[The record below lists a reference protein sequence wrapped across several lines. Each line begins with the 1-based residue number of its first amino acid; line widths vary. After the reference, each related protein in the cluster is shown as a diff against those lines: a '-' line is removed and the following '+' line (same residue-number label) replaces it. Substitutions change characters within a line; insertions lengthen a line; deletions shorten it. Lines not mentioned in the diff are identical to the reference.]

1 MPQVILIG
9 AQWGDEGKGKIID
22 ILTSQAKHVVRSQGG
37 NNAGHTVI
45 IDQEEYKL
53 HLIPSG
59 ILHPHTNCY
68 IGAGTV
74 IDPEILIQEI
84 EGLENR
90 GVHIK
95 GRLWISPSA
104 HVIFPY
110 HRTLDLL
117 LEQKKGERCIGTTG
131 RGIGPCYADKA
142 SRLGIRMGELVRPD
156 IFGKVLRS
164 VLQLKNEELSK
175 LFGEEKMNFDD
186 IQKKYSLFAEILK
199 PFISDVEQLIN
210 QAIEN
215 NENVLFEGAQGTFLD
230 ISLGT
235 YPFVTSSNTIAG
247 GICAGAG
254 IGPTRIDHTIGV
266 IKAYTTRVGNGPL
279 PTELQENENFLDHRQ
294 AREYG
299 TTTGRKRRIGWFD
312 AVLARTAVRLNGIDS
327 IALTKLDILDHL
339 EQIKICVGY
348 QLHGTRMDHMP
359 CLTEDLEKI
368 VPIYETVPGW
378 QVSTSHID
386 NYQDLPENAKKYFTK
401 IEQLCGAPI
410 SMVSLGPQ
418 REKTIVLNDIFKKK
432 DKSALQTLNS

>member
-22 ILTSQAKHVVRSQGG
+22 ILTTQAKHVVRAQGG

-59 ILHPHTNCY
+59 ILHPHTHCY

-74 IDPEILIQEI
+74 VDPEILIQEI
-84 EGLENR
+84 EALENR
-90 GVHIK
+90 GIHIK

-104 HVIFPY
+104 HIIFPY

-117 LEQKKGERCIGTTG
+117 LEQKKGERSIGTTG

-142 SRLGIRMGELVRPD
+142 HRLGIRMGELIRPD
-156 IFGKVLRS
+156 IFGKLLKS
-164 VLQLKNEELSK
+164 VLLLKNEELTK
-175 LFGEEKMNFDD
+175 LFGAEKMNYEE
-186 IQKKYSLFAEILK
+186 IQKKYTALGETLK
-199 PFISDVEQLIN
+199 PFISNVEELVY
-210 QAIEN
+210 QAIEKE
-215 NENVLFEGAQGTFLD
+215 ENVLFEGAQGTFLD

-254 IGPTRIDHTIGV
+254 VGPTKIDHTIGV
-266 IKAYTTRVGNGPL
+266 MKAYTTRVGNGPL
-279 PTELQENENFLDHRQ
+279 PSEVLEHENFLDHRG

-299 TTTGRKRRIGWFD
+299 TTTGRKRRVGWFD

-327 IALTKLDILDHL
+327 IAITKLDVLDPL
-339 EQIKICVGY
+339 ETIKLCVGY
-348 QLHGTRMDHMP
+348 QIHGVRIDHVP
-359 CLTEDLEKI
+359 YLTEDLEKI
-368 VPIYETVPGW
+368 VPIYESVPGW
-378 QVSTSHID
+378 QTSTSHIE
-386 NYQDLPENAKKYFTK
+386 NYQDLPENAKKYLAK
-401 IEQLCGAPI
+401 IETLCGAPI
-410 SMVSLGPQ
+410 SMISIGPQ
-418 REKTIVLNDIFKKK
+418 REKTIILKNIFQTK
-432 DKSALQTLNS
+432 DKASFTPV

>member
-22 ILTSQAKHVVRSQGG
+22 ILTAQVKHVVRSQGG
-37 NNAGHTVI
+37 NNAGHTVL

-59 ILHPHTNCY
+59 ILHPHTHCY

-74 IDPEILIQEI
+74 IDPAVLIQEI
-84 EGLENR
+84 EGLESR
-90 GVHIK
+90 GIHIK

-117 LEQKKGERCIGTTG
+117 LEQKKGERSIGTTG
-131 RGIGPCYADKA
+131 RGIGPCYADKS
-142 SRLGIRMGELVRPD
+142 SRLGIRMGEMVRPD
-156 IFGKVLRS
+156 IFGKVLKS
-164 VLQLKNEELSK
+164 VLHLKNEELTK
-175 LFGEEKMNFDD
+175 LFGAEKMNYDE
-186 IQKKYSLFAEILK
+186 IHKQYSQYAEILK
-199 PFISDVEQLIN
+199 PFISNVEEMVN
-210 QAIEN
+210 QAIDN
-215 NENVLFEGAQGTFLD
+215 KENVLFEGAQGTFLD

-254 IGPTRIDHTIGV
+254 VGPTRIDHTIGV

-279 PTELQENENFLDHRQ
+279 PTEVQEDESFLDHHQ
-294 AREYG
+294 AREFG

-327 IALTKLDILDHL
+327 IALTKLDILDNL
-339 EQIKICVGY
+339 ESIKICVGY
-348 QLHGTRMDHMP
+348 QIHGIRLDHMP

-378 QVSTSHID
+378 KKTTSHID
-386 NYQDLPENAKKYFTK
+386 NYNDLPENAKKYLAK
-401 IEQLCGAPI
+401 ITHLCGAPI
-410 SMVSLGPQ
+410 SMISLGPQ
-418 REKTIVLNDIFKKK
+418 RERTIILKDIFAIK
-432 DKSALQTLNS
+432 DKAASCASA

>member
-45 IDQEEYKL
+45 IGQEEYKL

-59 ILHPHTNCY
+59 ILHPHTHCY

-90 GVHIK
+90 GIHIK

-117 LEQKKGERCIGTTG
+117 LEQRKGERSIGTTG

-164 VLQLKNEELSK
+164 VLQLKNEELTK
-175 LFGEEKMNFDD
+175 LFGAEKMSYDD
-186 IQKKYSLFAEILK
+186 MHKKYSHYAETLK
-199 PFISDVEQLIN
+199 PFISDVEELIN
-210 QAIEN
+210 QAIDN
-215 NENVLFEGAQGTFLD
+215 KENVLFEGAQGTFLD

-254 IGPTRIDHTIGV
+254 VGPTRIDHTIGV

-279 PTELQENENFLDHRQ
+279 PTEVQENENFLDHLQ

-339 EQIKICVGY
+339 ENIKICVGY
-348 QLHGTRMDHMP
+348 QIHGIRLDHMP

-368 VPIYETVPGW
+368 VPIYETIPGW
-378 QVSTSHID
+378 KASTSHIE
-386 NYQDLPENAKKYFTK
+386 NYHDLPENAKKYLTR

-410 SMVSLGPQ
+410 SMISLGPQ
-418 REKTIVLNDIFKKK
+418 RDKTILLKDIFVTKC
-432 DKSALQTLNS
+432 SLTLTTKT

>member
-22 ILTSQAKHVVRSQGG
+22 ILTAQAKHVVRSQGG

-45 IDQEEYKL
+45 IDKEEYKL

-59 ILHPHTNCY
+59 ILHPHTHCY

-74 IDPEILIQEI
+74 IDPEVLIQEI
-84 EGLENR
+84 EALESR
-90 GVHIK
+90 GIHIK

-117 LEQKKGERCIGTTG
+117 LEQKKGERSIGTTG
-131 RGIGPCYADKA
+131 RGIGPCYADKS

-164 VLQLKNEELSK
+164 VLQLKNEELTK
-175 LFGEEKMNFDD
+175 LFGAEKMSYDD
-186 IQKKYSLFAEILK
+186 MHKRYSQFAETLK
-199 PFISDVEQLIN
+199 PFISNVEEQVNL
-210 QAIEN
+210 AIEN
-215 NENVLFEGAQGTFLD
+215 KENVLFEGAQGTFLD

-254 IGPTRIDHTIGV
+254 VGPTRIDHTIGV

-279 PTELQENENFLDHRQ
+279 PTEVQEDESFLDHHQ

-339 EQIKICVGY
+339 DNIKICVGY
-348 QLHGTRMDHMP
+348 QIHGTRLNHIP

-368 VPIYETVPGW
+368 VPIYETFPGW
-378 QVSTSHID
+378 KTSTSDID
-386 NYQDLPENAKKYFTK
+386 NYNDLPANAKKYLAK

-410 SMVSLGPQ
+410 SMISLGPQ
-418 REKTIVLNDIFKKK
+418 RDRTIILKDIFSTK
-432 DKSALQTLNS
+432 DKTACTIA

>member
-22 ILTSQAKHVVRSQGG
+22 ILTAQAKHVVRAQGG

-53 HLIPSG
+53 HLIPFR
-59 ILHPHTNCY
+59 ILHPHTHCY

-74 IDPEILIQEI
+74 IDPEVLIQEI
-84 EGLENR
+84 EALENR
-90 GVHIK
+90 GIHIK

-104 HVIFPY
+104 HIIFPY

-117 LEQKKGERCIGTTG
+117 LEQKKGERSIGTTG

-142 SRLGIRMGELVRPD
+142 SRLGIRMGELIRPD
-156 IFGKVLRS
+156 IFGRVLKS
-164 VLQLKNEELSK
+164 VLYLKNEELTK
-175 LFGEEKMNFDD
+175 LFGAEKMNYDD
-186 IQKKYSLFAEILK
+186 IYKKYSHYAETLK
-199 PFISDVEQLIN
+199 PFISDVEKMIN
-210 QAIEN
+210 QAIDN
-215 NENVLFEGAQGTFLD
+215 KENVLFEGAQGTFLD

-254 IGPTRIDHTIGV
+254 VGPTRIDHTIGV

-279 PTELQENENFLDHRQ
+279 PTEVQEEESFLDHHQ

-312 AVLARTAVRLNGIDS
+312 AVLARTAVQLNGIDS
-327 IALTKLDILDHL
+327 IALTKLDILDSI
-339 EQIKICVGY
+339 ENIKICVGY
-348 QLHGTRMDHMP
+348 QIHGMRLDHMP
-359 CLTEDLEKI
+359 CLSEDLEKI

-378 QVSTSHID
+378 KTSTSHIE
-386 NYQDLPENAKKYFTK
+386 NYNDLPENAKNYLMR
-401 IEQLCGAPI
+401 IENLCGAPI
-410 SMVSLGPQ
+410 SMISIGPE
-418 REKTIVLNDIFKKK
+418 RERTIILKDVFVVK
-432 DKSALQTLNS
+432 DKAACTLA

>member
-1 MPQVILIG
+1 MPQVILVG

-37 NNAGHTVI
+37 NNAGHTII

-59 ILHPHTNCY
+59 ILHPHTHCY

-74 IDPEILIQEI
+74 IDPEVLIQEI
-84 EGLENR
+84 EALEHR
-90 GVHIK
+90 GVHVN

-110 HRTLDLL
+110 HRALDLL
-117 LEQKKGERCIGTTG
+117 LEQKKGERSIGTTG

-142 SRLGIRMGELVRPD
+142 SRLGIRMGELIRPD
-156 IFGKVLRS
+156 IFGKVLKS
-164 VLQLKNEELSK
+164 VLQLKNEELTK
-175 LFGEEKMNFDD
+175 LFGAEKMHFEE
-186 IQKKYSLFAEILK
+186 IHKRYSQLAEILK
-199 PFISDVEQLIN
+199 PFITEVEELIN
-210 QAIEN
+210 QAIDN
-215 NENVLFEGAQGTFLD
+215 KENVLFEGAQGTFLD

-247 GICAGAG
+247 GMCAGAG
-254 IGPTRIDHTIGV
+254 VGPTRIDHTIGV
-266 IKAYTTRVGNGPL
+266 LKAYTTRVGNGPL
-279 PTELQENENFLDHRQ
+279 PSEVQDDESFLDHHK
-294 AREYG
+294 AREFG

-339 EQIKICVGY
+339 ESIKICVGY
-348 QLHGTRMDHMP
+348 QIHGLRVEHMP

-378 QVSTSHID
+378 MTSTSQIESF
-386 NYQDLPENAKKYFTK
+386 NDLPVNAQKYLAK
-401 IEQLCGAPI
+401 IVTLCGAPI
-410 SMVSLGPQ
+410 SMISLGPQ
-418 REKTIVLNDIFKKK
+418 RDRTIILKDIFKI
-432 DKSALQTLNS
+432 